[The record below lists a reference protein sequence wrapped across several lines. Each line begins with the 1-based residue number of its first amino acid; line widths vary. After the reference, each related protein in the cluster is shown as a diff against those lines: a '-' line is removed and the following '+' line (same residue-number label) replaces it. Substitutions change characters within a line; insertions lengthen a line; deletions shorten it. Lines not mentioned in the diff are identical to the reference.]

1 MKNIDFYKLSADE
14 MIENRKISVIRKTV
28 CENFKLHW
36 HDFFEIEIIID
47 GSASQILNGKKYD
60 LKRGYV
66 YLLTTTDFHE
76 ILMDS
81 PLESYNIM
89 FDESILSEGLVDKI
103 MNIKDNLICLFEG
116 EELDKIIHLAELLRL
131 ENQYDEEYINN
142 LLDCMVMLI
151 LKHIKIAD
159 KKTNKQK
166 NSSKVLM
173 HKASLYMRMHFRDNL
188 SLDDIASY
196 VNLNS
201 SYFCKIFHS
210 EMGTSPKQYLSA
222 LRLEYAKKLLSITDL
237 PVIEICFA
245 CGYNSLS
252 NFLKAFKQK
261 YGFSP
266 KCIRSR
272 E

>member
-1 MKNIDFYKLSADE
+1 
-14 MIENRKISVIRKTV
+14 
-28 CENFKLHW
+28 
-36 HDFFEIEIIID
+36 
-47 GSASQILNGKKYD
+47 
-60 LKRGYV
+60 
-66 YLLTTTDFHE
+66 
-76 ILMDS
+76 
-81 PLESYNIM
+81 
-89 FDESILSEGLVDKI
+89 
-103 MNIKDNLICLFEG
+103 
-116 EELDKIIHLAELLRL
+116 
-131 ENQYDEEYINN
+131 
-142 LLDCMVMLI
+142 MVMLI

-210 EMGTSPKQYLSA
+210 EMGSSPKQYLSA

-266 KCIRSR
+266 KFIRSR

>member
-1 MKNIDFYKLSADE
+1 MIAFKDYVINEYKA
-14 MIENRKISVIRKTV
+14 ENCASTS
-28 CENFKLHW
+28 FKFSH
-36 HDFFEIEIIID
+36 
-47 GSASQILNGKKYD
+47 S
-60 LKRGYV
+60 LK
-66 YLLTTTDFHE
+66 
-76 ILMDS
+76 
-81 PLESYNIM
+81 P
-89 FDESILSEGLVDKI
+89 SI
-103 MNIKDNLICLFEG
+103 
-116 EELDKIIHLAELLRL
+116 
-131 ENQYDEEYINN
+131 
-142 LLDCMVMLI
+142 
-151 LKHIKIAD
+151 D
-159 KKTNKQK
+159 KKTNKAK